1 MDLQTM
7 IPVIFQV
14 CLIPLLAI
22 LTKYLVAWIQVK
34 TKELTD
40 VKDNEMFT
48 KYMTLLSDTV
58 INCVVTTNQTYVNT
72 LKEQG
77 KFDAEAQKE
86 AFNKTY
92 EAVMRILTDDAKK
105 YLSEVLGDLDL
116 YINTMIES
124 QVNFQKQ
131 GTSV

>member
-1 MDLQTM
+1 M
-7 IPVIFQV
+7 
-14 CLIPLLAI
+14 AI

-40 VKDNEMFT
+40 TKDNEMFT

-105 YLSEVLGDLDL
+105 YLGEVLGDLDL
-116 YINTMIES
+116 YINTLIES
-124 QVNFQKQ
+124 QVSFQK
-131 GTSV
+131 

>member
-40 VKDNEMFT
+40 TKDNEMFT

-58 INCVVTTNQTYVNT
+58 IDCVVATNQTYVNT

-105 YLSEVLGDLDL
+105 YLGEVLGDLDL

>member
-1 MDLQTM
+1 MDFQTL

-40 VKDNEMFT
+40 TKDNEMFT

-58 INCVVTTNQTYVNT
+58 INCVVTTNQTYVNI

>member
-1 MDLQTM
+1 MDFQTL
-7 IPVIFQV
+7 IPIIFQV

-40 VKDNEMFT
+40 TKDNEMFT

-105 YLSEVLGDLDL
+105 YLGEVLGDLDL

-124 QVNFQKQ
+124 QVSFQKQ

>member
-1 MDLQTM
+1 MDFQTL

-22 LTKYLVAWIQVK
+22 LTKYLVAWIQIK

-40 VKDNEMFT
+40 TKDNEMFT

>member
-1 MDLQTM
+1 MDFQTL

-40 VKDNEMFT
+40 TKDNEMFT

-105 YLSEVLGDLDL
+105 YLGEVLGDLDL

>member
-1 MDLQTM
+1 MDFQTL
-7 IPVIFQV
+7 IPIIFQV

-22 LTKYLVAWIQVK
+22 LTKYLVAWIQIK

-40 VKDNEMFT
+40 TKDNEMFT

>member
-1 MDLQTM
+1 MDFQTL

-40 VKDNEMFT
+40 TKDNEMFT

-58 INCVVTTNQTYVNT
+58 IDCVVATNQTYVNT

-131 GTSV
+131 GASV

>member
-1 MDLQTM
+1 MDFQTL
-7 IPVIFQV
+7 IPIIFQV

-40 VKDNEMFT
+40 TKDNEMFT

>member
-1 MDLQTM
+1 MDFQTL

-40 VKDNEMFT
+40 TKDNEMFT

-58 INCVVTTNQTYVNT
+58 IDCVVATNQTYVNT

-86 AFNKTY
+86 AFSKTY

-105 YLSEVLGDLDL
+105 YLGEVLGDLDL
-116 YINTMIES
+116 YINTLIES
-124 QVNFQKQ
+124 QVSFQKQ

>member
-1 MDLQTM
+1 MDFQTL

-40 VKDNEMFT
+40 TKDNEMFT

-58 INCVVTTNQTYVNT
+58 IDCVVATNQTYVNT

-105 YLSEVLGDLDL
+105 YLGEVLGDLDL
-116 YINTMIES
+116 YINTLIES
-124 QVNFQKQ
+124 QVSFQKQ

>member
-1 MDLQTM
+1 MDFQTL

-40 VKDNEMFT
+40 TKDNEMFT

-86 AFNKTY
+86 AFSKTY

-116 YINTMIES
+116 YINTLIES
-124 QVNFQKQ
+124 QVSFQKQ

>member
-1 MDLQTM
+1 MDFQTL

-40 VKDNEMFT
+40 TKDNEMFT

-116 YINTMIES
+116 YINTLIES
-124 QVNFQKQ
+124 QVSFQKQ

>member
-1 MDLQTM
+1 MDFQTL

-22 LTKYLVAWIQVK
+22 LTKYLVAWIYVK

-40 VKDNEMFT
+40 TKDNEMFT

>member
-1 MDLQTM
+1 MDFQTL
-7 IPVIFQV
+7 IPIIFQV

-40 VKDNEMFT
+40 TKDNEMFT

-116 YINTMIES
+116 YINTLIES
-124 QVNFQKQ
+124 QVSFQKQ

>member
-1 MDLQTM
+1 MDFQTL

-40 VKDNEMFT
+40 TKDNEMFT

-116 YINTMIES
+116 YINALIES
-124 QVNFQKQ
+124 QVSFQKQ

>member
-1 MDLQTM
+1 MDFQTL

-40 VKDNEMFT
+40 TKDNEMFT

-105 YLSEVLGDLDL
+105 YLGEVLGDLDL
-116 YINTMIES
+116 YINTLIES
-124 QVNFQKQ
+124 QVSFQKQ

>member
-1 MDLQTM
+1 MDFQTL
-7 IPVIFQV
+7 IPIIFQV

-22 LTKYLVAWIQVK
+22 LTKYLIAWIQVK

-40 VKDNEMFT
+40 TKDNEMFT

-58 INCVVTTNQTYVNT
+58 IDCVVATNQTYVNT

-105 YLSEVLGDLDL
+105 YLGEVLGDLDL
-116 YINTMIES
+116 YINTLIES
-124 QVNFQKQ
+124 QVSFQKQ

>member
-1 MDLQTM
+1 MDFQTL
-7 IPVIFQV
+7 IPIIFQV

-40 VKDNEMFT
+40 TKDNEMFT

-58 INCVVTTNQTYVNT
+58 IDCVVATNQTYVNT

-105 YLSEVLGDLDL
+105 YLGEVLGDLDL

>member
-1 MDLQTM
+1 MDFQTL

-40 VKDNEMFT
+40 TKDNEMFT

-105 YLSEVLGDLDL
+105 YLNEVLGDLDL

>member
-1 MDLQTM
+1 MDFQTL

-40 VKDNEMFT
+40 TKDNEIFT

-105 YLSEVLGDLDL
+105 YLGEVLGDLDL
-116 YINTMIES
+116 YINTLIES
-124 QVNFQKQ
+124 QVSFQKQ

>member
-1 MDLQTM
+1 MDFQTL

-40 VKDNEMFT
+40 TKENEMFT

-58 INCVVTTNQTYVNT
+58 IDCVVATNQTYVNT

-105 YLSEVLGDLDL
+105 YLGEVLGDLDL

>member
-1 MDLQTM
+1 MDFQTL
-7 IPVIFQV
+7 IPVIFQI

-40 VKDNEMFT
+40 TKDNEMFT

-58 INCVVTTNQTYVNT
+58 IDCVVATNQTYVNT

-105 YLSEVLGDLDL
+105 YLGEVLGDLDL
-116 YINTMIES
+116 YINTLIES
-124 QVNFQKQ
+124 QVSFQKQ

>member
-40 VKDNEMFT
+40 TKDNEMFT

-116 YINTMIES
+116 YINTLIES
-124 QVNFQKQ
+124 QVSFQKQ

>member
-1 MDLQTM
+1 MDFQTL
-7 IPVIFQV
+7 IPIIFQV

-40 VKDNEMFT
+40 TKDNEMFT

-105 YLSEVLGDLDL
+105 YLNEVLGDLDL
-116 YINTMIES
+116 YINTLIES
-124 QVNFQKQ
+124 QASFQKQ

>member
-1 MDLQTM
+1 MDFQTL
-7 IPVIFQV
+7 IPIIFQV

-40 VKDNEMFT
+40 TKDNEMFT

-105 YLSEVLGDLDL
+105 YLGEVLGDLDL
-116 YINTMIES
+116 YINTLIES
-124 QVNFQKQ
+124 QVSFQKQ

>member
-1 MDLQTM
+1 MDFQTL
-7 IPVIFQV
+7 IPIIFQV

-40 VKDNEMFT
+40 TKDNEMFT

-58 INCVVTTNQTYVNT
+58 IDCVVATNQTYVNT

>member
-1 MDLQTM
+1 MDFQTL
-7 IPVIFQV
+7 IPIIFQV

-58 INCVVTTNQTYVNT
+58 IDCVVATNQTYVNT

>member
-1 MDLQTM
+1 MDFQTL
-7 IPVIFQV
+7 IPIIFQV

-40 VKDNEMFT
+40 TKDNEMFT

-58 INCVVTTNQTYVNT
+58 IDCEVATNQTYVNT

-105 YLSEVLGDLDL
+105 YLGEVLGDLDL
-116 YINTMIES
+116 YINTLIES
-124 QVNFQKQ
+124 QVSFQKQ

>member
-1 MDLQTM
+1 MDFQTL

-40 VKDNEMFT
+40 TKDNEMFT

-58 INCVVTTNQTYVNT
+58 INCVVTTNQTYVNA

>member
-1 MDLQTM
+1 MDFQTL

-40 VKDNEMFT
+40 TKDNEMFT
-48 KYMTLLSDTV
+48 KYMTLLSNTV

>member
-1 MDLQTM
+1 MDFQTL

-40 VKDNEMFT
+40 TKDNEMFT

>member
-40 VKDNEMFT
+40 TKDNEMFT

-58 INCVVTTNQTYVNT
+58 IDCVVATNQTYVNT

-105 YLSEVLGDLDL
+105 YLGEVLGDLDL
-116 YINTMIES
+116 YINTLIES
-124 QVNFQKQ
+124 QVSFQKQ

>member
-1 MDLQTM
+1 MDFQTL
-7 IPVIFQV
+7 IPIIFQV

-40 VKDNEMFT
+40 TKDNEMFT

-77 KFDAEAQKE
+77 KFDADAQKE

>member
-1 MDLQTM
+1 MDFQTL

-40 VKDNEMFT
+40 TKDNEIFT

>member
-1 MDLQTM
+1 MDFQTL

-22 LTKYLVAWIQVK
+22 LTKYLVAWIQIK

-40 VKDNEMFT
+40 AKENEMFT

-58 INCVVTTNQTYVNT
+58 IDCVVATNQTYVNT

-105 YLSEVLGDLDL
+105 YLSEMLGDLDL

>member
-1 MDLQTM
+1 MDFQTL

-40 VKDNEMFT
+40 TKDNEMFT

-72 LKEQG
+72 LKEQD

>member
-1 MDLQTM
+1 MDFQTL

-22 LTKYLVAWIQVK
+22 LTKYLVAWIQIK

-40 VKDNEMFT
+40 TKDNEMFT

-105 YLSEVLGDLDL
+105 YLGEVLGDLDL
-116 YINTMIES
+116 YINTLIES
-124 QVNFQKQ
+124 QVSFQKQ

>member
-1 MDLQTM
+1 MDFQTL

-40 VKDNEMFT
+40 TKDNEMFT

-105 YLSEVLGDLDL
+105 YLSEALGDLDL